1 MGSVPAFWRERQCHI
16 MAKSANYRHRGED
29 SGFMRRNKSLN
40 TGKDRTMR
48 EDIKRTNNSG
58 FTLVEV
64 LVAVAILAVISIPL
78 MQSFVSA
85 AKVNGEARRRLAAN
99 TIAETLM
106 ESCKSVS
113 LTNVA
118 QQFDAAQGSANGHI
132 YIITEA
138 NGAPFAGKAF
148 ELKPDLTGT
157 TTSYSSTDGLAE
169 NDHFTFLLTN
179 ITSGGG
185 KYCALIQYELDTE
198 GRNHGAESDV
208 GDTLD
213 DIGVKYMKYYKVK
226 IFVYRT
232 TADSTSFISVHA
244 ADLTKDVL
252 ANIEGSVTDR
262 IH

>member
-1 MGSVPAFWRERQCHI
+1 
-16 MAKSANYRHRGED
+16 MANQIAEHRKGT
-29 SGFMRRNKSLN
+29 N
-40 TGKDRTMR
+40 MR
-48 EDIKRTNNSG
+48 EDIKQTRNSG

-64 LVAVAILAVISIPL
+64 LIAVAILAVISIPL

-85 AKVNGEARRRLAAN
+85 ARVNGEARRRLAAN

-113 LTNVA
+113 LTDIA
-118 QQFDAAQGSANGHI
+118 QQFDAAQGAANGHI

-138 NGAPFAGKAF
+138 NGAAFAGKAY
-148 ELKPDLTGT
+148 ELKSDLTGT
-157 TTSYSSTDGLAE
+157 TSSYSSTTGLAD
-169 NDHFTFLLTN
+169 NSNFAFLLTD

-185 KYCALIQYELDTE
+185 KYCALIQYDLDTE

-226 IFVYRT
+226 ISVYRT
-232 TADSTSFISVHA
+232 TTNPTSFINVHA
-244 ADLTKDVL
+244 ADLTRDVL

>member
-1 MGSVPAFWRERQCHI
+1 
-16 MAKSANYRHRGED
+16 MAKQIAEHRKGI
-29 SGFMRRNKSLN
+29 N
-40 TGKDRTMR
+40 MR
-48 EDIKRTNNSG
+48 EDRKRTKNSG

-64 LVAVAILAVISIPL
+64 LIAVAILAVISIPL

-85 AKVNGEARRRLAAN
+85 ARVNGEARRRLAAN

-113 LTNVA
+113 LTDVA
-118 QQFDAAQGSANGHI
+118 QQIDAAQAGGGSASGHI
-132 YIITEA
+132 YIITEP
-138 NGAPFAGKAF
+138 NGAVFAGKAF
-148 ELKPDLTGT
+148 ELKSDLTGT
-157 TTSYSSTDGLAE
+157 TSSYSSSTGLAD
-169 NDHFTFLLTN
+169 NNNFAFLLTD

-185 KYCALIQYELDTE
+185 KYCALIQYDLDTE
-198 GRNHGAESDV
+198 GRNHGAEGNV

-226 IFVYRT
+226 ISVYRT
-232 TADSTSFISVHA
+232 TTNPTSFISIHA
-244 ADLTKDVL
+244 ADLTRDVL